1 MTKQRFTKLYKFL
14 FEDSTFNKLSIKAK
28 LLYALLTERQNLS
41 KLSAKQHGIQSQF
54 IDANGRL
61 FSIYTNK
68 ELMNKINISEP
79 TVINL
84 KKQLIAFGLLEEIRL
99 GKNKPNRLYPKKP
112 YDEYFYVHDVDEFYR
127 LPHSLFSNP
136 KYKNLKAETIVAYA
150 VYLSRYEYSVYKNH
164 FSDKSGEIY
173 CHFSNEK
180 MAEFLGVSTR
190 KVERIKK
197 ELVVSGLMI
206 NKRVTFGK
214 ANNLYIKL
222 PKPFHIKELKNCRVR
237 NLKIV
242 GTGTKKLSGSELK
255 NCRTSNTD
263 VSNTDVSNTDVS
275 DTNDLN
281 DTYEINKNTNYH
293 SDHTNHEYTEFNNDA
308 LKFQVLEELP
318 QQIKEYLNKFEIREI
333 RIIKSVLLKGKKSFN
348 SNHDTFYRLEDF
360 EFEIVS
366 VLKRFKAMLIQKN
379 ESVDAMQGYLMQ
391 SIKAELEEAHALN
404 MRRQNI
410 KQHNIFN
417 Q

>member
-54 IDANGRL
+54 IDDNGRL

-206 NKRVTFGK
+206 NKRTTFGK
-214 ANNLYIKL
+214 ANDLYIKL
-222 PKPFHIKELKNCRVR
+222 PKPFHRKELKNCRVR

-242 GTGTKKLSGSELK
+242 GTGTKKLSGLELK

-263 VSNTDVSNTDVS
+263 ISNTDISNIEIN
-275 DTNDLN
+275 DTNDLYDIAN
-281 DTYEINKNTNYH
+281 NNFIKYH
-293 SDHTNHEYTEFNNDA
+293 SNHTYHQQTEFNNDA
-308 LKFQVLEELP
+308 LKFQTLEELP
-318 QQIKEYLNKFEIREI
+318 TQIKDYLSNFEIREI

-348 SNHDTFYRLEDF
+348 NAHDTYYRLEDV

-366 VLKRFKAMLIQKN
+366 VLKRFKAMLLQKN
-379 ESVDAMQGYLMQ
+379 ESVEAMQGYLMQ
-391 SIKAELEEAHALN
+391 SIKAELEEIHALN

-410 KQHNIFN
+410 SKYNIFN
-417 Q
+417 

>member
-54 IDANGRL
+54 IDDNGRL

-206 NKRVTFGK
+206 NKRTTFGK
-214 ANNLYIKL
+214 ANDLYIKL
-222 PKPFHIKELKNCRVR
+222 PKPFHRKELKNCRYW

-263 VSNTDVSNTDVS
+263 ISNTDISNIEIN
-275 DTNDLN
+275 DTNDLHDIAN
-281 DTYEINKNTNYH
+281 NNFIKHH
-293 SDHTNHEYTEFNNDA
+293 SNHTNHQQTEFNNEAVKNTLSLDS
-308 LKFQVLEELP
+308 KFSRP
-318 QQIKEYLNKFEIREI
+318 FNFE
-333 RIIKSVLLKGKKSFN
+333 
-348 SNHDTFYRLEDF
+348 
-360 EFEIVS
+360 
-366 VLKRFKAMLIQKN
+366 
-379 ESVDAMQGYLMQ
+379 
-391 SIKAELEEAHALN
+391 
-404 MRRQNI
+404 
-410 KQHNIFN
+410 
-417 Q
+417 

>member
-1 MTKQRFTKLYKFL
+1 M
-14 FEDSTFNKLSIKAK
+14 
-28 LLYALLTERQNLS
+28 
-41 KLSAKQHGIQSQF
+41 
-54 IDANGRL
+54 
-61 FSIYTNK
+61 
-68 ELMNKINISEP
+68 
-79 TVINL
+79 
-84 KKQLIAFGLLEEIRL
+84 RL

-206 NKRVTFGK
+206 NKRATFGK
-214 ANNLYIKL
+214 ANNLYINL

-255 NCRTSNTD
+255 NCRTSNID
-263 VSNTDVSNTDVS
+263 ISNTDVSDTDIS

-293 SDHTNHEYTEFNNDA
+293 SNHTNHQQTEFNNDA

-318 QQIKEYLNKFEIREI
+318 TQIKIYLSNFEIKDI
-333 RIIKSVLLKGKKSFN
+333 RFIKSVLLKGKKSFN
-348 SNHDTFYRLEDF
+348 NVYDTYYRLEDV
-360 EFEIVS
+360 EFELVS
-366 VLKRFKAMLIQKN
+366 VLKRFKAMLLQKN
-379 ESVDAMQGYLMQ
+379 ETVETMQGYLMQ
-391 SIKAELEEAHALN
+391 SIKAELKEIHALN

-410 KQHNIFN
+410 HQYNIFN

>member
-112 YDEYFYVHDVDEFYR
+112 YDEYFYIHDVDEFYR

-206 NKRVTFGK
+206 NKRATFGK

-255 NCRTSNTD
+255 NCRTSNTNISD
-263 VSNTDVSNTDVS
+263 TNIS

-293 SDHTNHEYTEFNNDA
+293 SDHTNHEYTGFNNDA

-318 QQIKEYLNKFEIREI
+318 NQIKDYLSNFEIREI
-333 RIIKSVLLKGKKSFN
+333 RIIKSILLKGKKSFN
-348 SNHDTFYRLEDF
+348 NTQDTYYRLEDV
-360 EFEIVS
+360 EFELVS
-366 VLKRFKAMLIQKN
+366 VLKRFKAMLLQKN
-379 ESVDAMQGYLMQ
+379 ETVEAMQGYLMQ
-391 SIKAELEEAHALN
+391 SIKTELEEIHALN
-404 MRRQNI
+404 MRRQNMP
-410 KQHNIFN
+410 KYNVFN
-417 Q
+417 E

>member
-1 MTKQRFTKLYKFL
+1 
-14 FEDSTFNKLSIKAK
+14 
-28 LLYALLTERQNLS
+28 
-41 KLSAKQHGIQSQF
+41 
-54 IDANGRL
+54 
-61 FSIYTNK
+61 
-68 ELMNKINISEP
+68 
-79 TVINL
+79 
-84 KKQLIAFGLLEEIRL
+84 
-99 GKNKPNRLYPKKP
+99 
-112 YDEYFYVHDVDEFYR
+112 
-127 LPHSLFSNP
+127 
-136 KYKNLKAETIVAYA
+136 
-150 VYLSRYEYSVYKNH
+150 
-164 FSDKSGEIY
+164 
-173 CHFSNEK
+173 

-206 NKRVTFGK
+206 NKRATFGK

-255 NCRTSNTD
+255 NCRTSNTNISD
-263 VSNTDVSNTDVS
+263 TNIS

-293 SDHTNHEYTEFNNDA
+293 SDHTNHEYTGFNNDA

-348 SNHDTFYRLEDF
+348 GNHDTFYRLEDF

-391 SIKAELEEAHALN
+391 SIKTELEEAHALN

>member
-54 IDANGRL
+54 IDDNGRL

-206 NKRVTFGK
+206 NKRTTFGK
-214 ANNLYIKL
+214 ANDLYIKL
-222 PKPFHIKELKNCRVR
+222 PKPFHRKELKNCRVR

-242 GTGTKKLSGSELK
+242 GTGTKKLSGLELK

-263 VSNTDVSNTDVS
+263 ISNTDISNIEIN
-275 DTNDLN
+275 DTNDLHDIAN
-281 DTYEINKNTNYH
+281 NNFIKYH
-293 SDHTNHEYTEFNNDA
+293 SNHTYHQQTEFNNDA
-308 LKFQVLEELP
+308 LKFQTLEELP
-318 QQIKEYLNKFEIREI
+318 TQIKDYLSNFEIREI

-348 SNHDTFYRLEDF
+348 NAHDTYYRLEDV

-366 VLKRFKAMLIQKN
+366 VLKRFKAMLLQKN
-379 ESVDAMQGYLMQ
+379 ESVEAMQGYLMQ
-391 SIKAELEEAHALN
+391 SIKAELEEIHALN

-410 KQHNIFN
+410 SKYNIFN
-417 Q
+417 

>member
-28 LLYALLTERQNLS
+28 LLYALITERQNLS

-206 NKRVTFGK
+206 NKRATFGK

-255 NCRTSNTD
+255 NCRTNNTD
-263 VSNTDVSNTDVS
+263 ISNTDVS
-275 DTNDLN
+275 DTNISDTNDLN
-281 DTYEINKNTNYH
+281 DT
-293 SDHTNHEYTEFNNDA
+293 D
-308 LKFQVLEELP
+308 
-318 QQIKEYLNKFEIREI
+318 R
-333 RIIKSVLLKGKKSFN
+333 KSV
-348 SNHDTFYRLEDF
+348 
-360 EFEIVS
+360 V
-366 VLKRFKAMLIQKN
+366 
-379 ESVDAMQGYLMQ
+379 
-391 SIKAELEEAHALN
+391 
-404 MRRQNI
+404 
-410 KQHNIFN
+410 
-417 Q
+417 